1 MMSFP
6 FVLSS
11 SKDERLK
18 RSAGAIALGALL
30 GGCTPAPP
38 VLEPI
43 EGPKLGTLERAYD
56 RSKWRWVRNADGRPL
71 LTHSTVAR
79 CFVDPEP
86 PFDSYDAT
94 FTLKRSEKTIAGTRY
109 QILNVYEKNDFWEAV
124 YRRTGSEKPILSVY
138 AAGRCQREAEDI
150 LQTYEQS
157 LASRGRGD
165 AATKARE

>member
-1 MMSFP
+1 MMSFS

-18 RSAGAIALGALL
+18 RSAAIALGAFL
-30 GGCTPAPP
+30 GGCAPAPP

-56 RSKWRWVRNADGRPL
+56 RAKWRWVRNADGRPL
-71 LTHSTVAR
+71 LTHSTVAK

-86 PFDSYDAT
+86 PFDAYDAS

-109 QILNVYEKNDFWEAV
+109 EILSVYEKNDFWEAV
-124 YRRTGSEKPILSVY
+124 YRRAASEKPILSVY

-150 LQTYEQS
+150 LQAYEQS
-157 LASRGRGD
+157 LAGARATPAAKGR
-165 AATKARE
+165 E